1 MAVANAAANEIA
13 ATRVF
18 DAPRELV
25 WRMWTD
31 PKHVVHWWGPNGFTN
46 TIHEMDVRPGGV
58 WRFVMHGPDGTDY
71 LNKIVYH
78 DVVKPSRLTYS
89 HVSGPVF
96 DVFVDFA
103 DRGDQTEVNMRMVF
117 ETAEL
122 RDKVVEQFGAIEGL
136 NQTMGRLQSMLAQ
149 SLVMTRT
156 FDAPRALV
164 FHAWTDPSHV
174 AQWWGPRGFTN
185 PRCEWDARPGGK
197 IHVDMRG
204 PDGTVYPMPGEF
216 HEVVAPERI
225 VFSSSAVDGALE
237 VLNTITFADE
247 GEQTRMTLEAIVVK
261 ATADAKFALDGMR
274 EGWTQT
280 LERLADDVA
289 HTFLISRTFDAPR
302 DLVWAAWTETDR
314 LMQWFGPKGSK
325 MTHAKN
331 DLRPGGTF
339 LYAMQFAG
347 SELWGKWVY
356 REIVPP
362 ERLVLVSSF
371 SDADGNVTRHPMS
384 PTWPRQTLSTTTFTE
399 DGGKTTVTIDWRP
412 LDATKEELDTFA
424 AGKSSMNQGW
434 GGTFDQLDE
443 YLGRTA

>member
-1 MAVANAAANEIA
+1 
-13 ATRVF
+13 
-18 DAPRELV
+18 
-25 WRMWTD
+25 MWTD

-58 WRFVMHGPDGTDY
+58 WRFIMHGPDGTDY
-71 LNKIVYH
+71 MNKVVYH

-122 RDKVVEQFGAIEGL
+122 RDKTVEQFGAIEGL

-149 SLVMTRT
+149 SLIMTRT

-164 FHAWTDPSHV
+164 FRAWTDPSHV
-174 AQWWGPRGFTN
+174 AQWWGPHGFTN

-197 IHVDMRG
+197 IHIDMRG

-216 HEVVAPERI
+216 HDVVAPERLT
-225 VFSSSAVDGALE
+225 FSSSAVDGALE
-237 VLNTITFADE
+237 VLTTVTFADE

-274 EGWTQT
+274 EGWTQS
-280 LERLADDVA
+280 LERLAGDLA

-302 DLVWAAWTETDR
+302 DLVWAAWTETER
-314 LMQWFGPKGSK
+314 LMQWFGPKGST
-325 MTHAKN
+325 MTYAKN

-384 PTWPRQTLSTTTFTE
+384 PTWPRQTLSTTTLAE

-412 LDATKEELDTFA
+412 LDASEEELDTFA
-424 AGKSSMNQGW
+424 KGKPSMNQGW